1 MAEGRKSHLSQ
12 GGRGNG
18 IQERE
23 RFSHKVNYS
32 IVCSRPSC
40 QPVAVGYLF
49 PEEDIRAKDLTKI
62 TSKKGLSN
70 CDLQWLII

>member
-32 IVCSRPSC
+32 LVCSRLSC
-40 QPVAVGYLF
+40 QPGAEGLLF
-49 PEEDIRAKDLTKI
+49 PEEDIQAKD
-62 TSKKGLSN
+62 
-70 CDLQWLII
+70 

>member
-23 RFSHKVNYS
+23 PFAHKVNCNV
-32 IVCSRPSC
+32 VCSGRVS
-40 QPVAVGYLF
+40 PVSAGYLF
-49 PEEDIRAKDLTKI
+49 AEETLWDQFKI
-62 TSKKGLSN
+62 NGEKGFTGAIPDRL
-70 CDLQWLII
+70 